1 MLQLWNWV
9 CKLILHVL
17 ILLFK
22 EKAPFAKKFVSMTK
36 LLNKLSVLNIF
47 IIIVHMKMKRIL
59 PKQKS
64 KLHQREGNNKPSVQT
79 QFGSETYKN

>member
-9 CKLILHVL
+9 CKLILHVS

-22 EKAPFAKKFVSMTK
+22 EKAPFAKKMVSMTK

-47 IIIVHMKMKRIL
+47 IIIAHMKMKRIL

-64 KLHQREGNNKPSVQT
+64 KLHEREGNNKPRVQT

>member
-1 MLQLWNWV
+1 
-9 CKLILHVL
+9 
-17 ILLFK
+17 
-22 EKAPFAKKFVSMTK
+22 MTK

-47 IIIVHMKMKRIL
+47 IIIAHMKMKRIL

-64 KLHQREGNNKPSVQT
+64 KLHEREGNNKPRVQT